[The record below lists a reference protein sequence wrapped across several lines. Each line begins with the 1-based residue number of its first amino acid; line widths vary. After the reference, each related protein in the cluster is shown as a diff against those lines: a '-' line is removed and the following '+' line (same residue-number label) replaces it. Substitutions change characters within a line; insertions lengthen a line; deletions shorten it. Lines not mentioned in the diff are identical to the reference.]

1 MNARPI
7 IRLLTLAALV
17 LGGVTSA
24 QNEKTAQGKAGDS
37 DVPLLA
43 DYRSVADRLIRAA
56 TETDFAHKRLAELC
70 DTFGARFSGTTNLE
84 AAIDWV
90 LVRMK
95 ADGLENV
102 HGEEVL
108 VPRWVRGVES
118 FELLE
123 PARETLPMLGLGG
136 SIGTPASG
144 LTAPVFV
151 VRNFEELGQRTNEA
165 RGKIVVF
172 NAPFVGYGQTVAY
185 RTKGAG
191 EAAKA
196 GAVAGLVRSITPF
209 SLQTPHTG
217 MMVYDETAPKIPS
230 AAITV
235 EDAEKLQRWQERGR
249 TIVARLK
256 MSAKFLDDAP
266 SRNVIAD
273 VAGRE
278 KPDEIVLVSGHID
291 SWDVGRGAQDDGG
304 GCLVAWETVRLLHK
318 LGLRPRRTVRV
329 VLWTNEEN
337 GLRGAKQYVEKHR
350 QELAKHVVAIESDNG
365 TFQPTGFTFAGN
377 EKAKTVVQ
385 QIGSLLEG
393 IQATK
398 IVPGRGGADVE
409 QLSAAGVAVMELTVE
424 SSKYFWFHHTVADT
438 VDKVDPQ
445 DLGRCAA
452 ALAVMAYVVADIP
465 EPLPR

>member
-1 MNARPI
+1 MNARRI
-7 IRLLTLAALV
+7 IRLLTLTALV
-17 LGGVTSA
+17 LGGDTSA
-24 QNEKTAQGKAGDS
+24 QNEKTAQGKTGAS
-37 DVPLLA
+37 DVPPLA

-70 DTFGARFSGTTNLE
+70 DTFGPRFSGTTNLE

-90 LVRMK
+90 LARMK

-102 HGEEVL
+102 RGEEVL

-151 VRNFEELGQRTNEA
+151 VQNFEDLGQRTNEA

-185 RTKGAG
+185 RNRGAS

-217 MMVYDETAPKIPS
+217 MMVYDQAAPKVPS

-266 SRNVIAD
+266 SRNVIAE

-365 TFQPTGFTFAGN
+365 TFQPTGFAFAGN
-377 EKAKTVVQ
+377 EKAKTTVQ

-393 IQATK
+393 IRATK
-398 IVPGRGGADVE
+398 IIPGRGGADVE

-424 SSKYFWFHHTVADT
+424 SSTYFWFHHTVADT
-438 VDKVDPQ
+438 VDKVNPQ

-452 ALAVMAYVVADIP
+452 ALAVMAYVVADVQ